1 MAQVVD
7 IDAVFH
13 TGLYPCPPLDLDRK
27 TILITGGTGCL
38 GSRLTEI
45 ICTRF
50 NPSRVIVFSRDE
62 AKQFEMAQ
70 RLKPAAFPALRFAL
84 GDVRDLDRLV
94 EVMKD
99 VDIVVH
105 TAALKHVTISEQN
118 PVECLR
124 TNAHGTHNVIQA
136 SIRNGVRCVS
146 VISTD
151 KAVQPVNIYGASK
164 LAAEKI
170 ATACP
175 LGAVGAAQT
184 AVHVVRFGNFVG
196 SRGSVI
202 PIFENL
208 IRNGTP
214 RLPVTDK
221 RMTRFW
227 ITVEEAVNFTLS
239 CLHQALG
246 GEIFVPK
253 LRSMAIVELAKA
265 MAPALEIEFTGLRDG
280 EKLHETLI
288 ASDASSTVIE
298 LEDRFVVV
306 GSAWAAARES
316 YIRSGGKPVTDRF
329 SLRSENCLVTLNKQ
343 NVQPGQTNIDNL
355 RLMAD

>member
-1 MAQVVD
+1 MAHVRD
-7 IDAVFH
+7 IDTVFH
-13 TGLYPCPPLDLDRK
+13 TGLYPCPVLDLDRK

-38 GSRLTEI
+38 GSRLAEV
-45 ICTRF
+45 ICSRF

-62 AKQFEMAQ
+62 SKQFEMAQ
-70 RLKPAAFPALRFAL
+70 RLKPTEYPALRFAL
-84 GDVRDLDRLV
+84 GDVRDLDRLI
-94 EVMKD
+94 EVMRD

-124 TNAHGTHNVIQA
+124 TNALGTHNVIQA
-136 SIRNGVRCVS
+136 ANRTGVKCVS
-146 VISTD
+146 IISTD

-175 LGAVGAAQT
+175 FGTSTKAET
-184 AVHVVRFGNFVG
+184 IVHVVRFGNFVG

-202 PIFENL
+202 PIFEDL
-208 IRNGTP
+208 IRQGAP
-214 RLPVTDK
+214 KLPVTDK

-227 ITVEEAVNFTLS
+227 ITLEEAVNFTLS
-239 CLHQALG
+239 CLHQAVG

-253 LRSMAIVELAKA
+253 LRAMAILELAKA
-265 MAPALEIEFTGLRDG
+265 IAPSHGIEFTGLRDG

-288 ASDASSTVIE
+288 AHDASTTIIE
-298 LEDRFVVV
+298 LEDRFVVL
-306 GSAWAAARES
+306 GSHWTAIRDI
-316 YIRSGGKPVTDRF
+316 YIDAGGKPVSDRF
-329 SLRSENCLVTLNKQ
+329 SLSSENCLVSLSEAYSR
-343 NVQPGQTNIDNL
+343 P
-355 RLMAD
+355 A